1 MPEPG
6 VLAVVYGGPSA
17 EHEVSCISARRIVAT
32 ALDEGFTVR
41 VIGLTHDKQWVDANR
56 LLADVS
62 EVEALLS
69 PDDLLRADPKAA
81 LTHLGDGLPGDAVV
95 FPALHGPFGEDGV
108 LQGHLEAIGVPYVGA
123 GVLASAVCMDK
134 GIAKSVLRDHGLP
147 VAAWRLVARSAWST
161 EHMEEAI
168 EALGLPMFVKPANL
182 GSSIG
187 VAKVSD
193 AAALGDAVLS
203 AFEFDDHVILEEFVR
218 GRELELALVGNE
230 DVQVSHAGEIIAS
243 RDFYDYDDK
252 YVLGL
257 AETVAPT
264 DLNDSQLERAQR
276 LVCSAYR
283 ALRVEG
289 LARIDIFLRE
299 DDEIVINEVNT
310 MPGFTP
316 ISMFPMLWEAEG
328 LPFGQVVEE
337 LVRLAKARDVRRPRA
352 PYPPGALRPREG
364 PTQRRRAPDPRR
376 RHLAGRR
383 RGRAARRAASRS
395 LTPGSTRRT

>member
-1 MPEPG
+1 MPDPG

-17 EHEVSCISARRIVAT
+17 EHEVSCISARRIVAA
-32 ALDEGFTVR
+32 ALQGGFAVR
-41 VIGLTHDKQWVDANR
+41 VIGLTHDTRWVDANR
-56 LLADVS
+56 VLADVADMD
-62 EVEALLS
+62 ALPS
-69 PDDLLRADPKAA
+69 PDDLVDQDPDAA
-81 LTHLGDGLPGDAVV
+81 ISHLGDGLPPDAVV

-108 LQGHLEAIGVPYVGA
+108 LQGHLEATRVPYVGA
-123 GVLASAVCMDK
+123 GVLASAICMDK

-147 VAAWRLVARSAWST
+147 VAAWRLVARSSWSA
-161 EHMEEAI
+161 EVMEGALVS
-168 EALGLPMFVKPANL
+168 LGLPIFVKPANL

-187 VAKVSD
+187 VAKASD

-203 AFEFDDHVILEEFVR
+203 AFEFDDHVLLEEFVP
-218 GRELELALVGNE
+218 GREFELALMGNE
-230 DVQVSHAGEIIAS
+230 DVRVSAAGEIIAS
-243 RDFYDYDDK
+243 REFYDYEDK

-264 DLNDSQLERAQR
+264 DLKDTQLEHVQQLARA
-276 LVCSAYR
+276 AYG

-328 LPFGQVVEE
+328 LPFSQVVEE
-337 LVRLAKARDVRRPRA
+337 LVLLARARHA
-352 PYPPGALRPREG
+352 
-364 PTQRRRAPDPRR
+364 RRRRLR
-376 RHLAGRR
+376 
-383 RGRAARRAASRS
+383 
-395 LTPGSTRRT
+395 TRRVL